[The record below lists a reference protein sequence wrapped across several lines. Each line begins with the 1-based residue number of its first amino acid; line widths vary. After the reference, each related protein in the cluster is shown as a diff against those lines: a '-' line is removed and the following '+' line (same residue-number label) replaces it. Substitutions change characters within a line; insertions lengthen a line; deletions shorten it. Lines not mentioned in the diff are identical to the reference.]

1 MDSVGWLLYK
11 QGYTFEALTYIK
23 KAFAAS
29 VDEEIGLHLAEILW
43 VSGYKK
49 EAIDTWRQLLKQNP
63 NSEEVLKHRAL
74 WENKP

>member
-1 MDSVGWLLYK
+1 MN
-11 QGYTFEALTYIK
+11 
-23 KAFAAS
+23 
-29 VDEEIGLHLAEILW
+29 EEIGLHLAEILW